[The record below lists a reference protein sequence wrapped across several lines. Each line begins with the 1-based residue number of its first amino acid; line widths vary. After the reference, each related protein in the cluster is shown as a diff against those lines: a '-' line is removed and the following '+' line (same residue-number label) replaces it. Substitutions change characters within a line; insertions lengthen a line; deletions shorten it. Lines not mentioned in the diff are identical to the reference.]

1 MKKEMVSKVNMV
13 AGEFRKVSD
22 LQMVE
27 TTKRTIRENVTISQQ
42 LSKMSEKTMAL
53 LRENEAL
60 RRKETE
66 MSRRVELLEASHRE
80 VTRKNVSNQKVILL
94 LQEKAREQERELEEL
109 RYTGTQCVK
118 LERQTQQAMEQAAT
132 TTIDSK
138 VYRERSQNVEA
149 ELASMQAQLSDA
161 RRQIQSLTVILTQS
175 AHTIQTALQG
185 SSSEAEHLEK
195 RQGLL
200 STLLHLLTSS
210 PLTRSTPS
218 HLTPYTPG
226 DLGIVPPPGK
236 RNYQIHQNSLQ
247 TGKGAL

>member
-1 MKKEMVSKVNMV
+1 VDTSFCPI
-13 AGEFRKVSD
+13 GFR
-22 LQMVE
+22 
-27 TTKRTIRENVTISQQ
+27 IRGPMCAHLLCLHTQFNVLCQ
-42 LSKMSEKTMAL
+42 
-53 LRENEAL
+53 
-60 RRKETE
+60 
-66 MSRRVELLEASHRE
+66 
-80 VTRKNVSNQKVILL
+80 
-94 LQEKAREQERELEEL
+94 
-109 RYTGTQCVK
+109 
-118 LERQTQQAMEQAAT
+118 
-132 TTIDSK
+132 